1 MHQAIIGLD
10 VGSTTVKAV
19 VVDPET
25 KDIVWSDYQRHH
37 TKQAECVLDFMVR
50 IGQVLAE
57 LGCDD
62 VRAFITG
69 SGAKPLEGPLGAKF
83 VQEVNSVTLAVETL
97 HPDAGSVVELGGQD
111 AKIIVFKENKQTGDK
126 SAIASMNDKCASG
139 TGATIDKC
147 MIKVGMPS
155 EETLNL
161 HFDDAHLH
169 HVAAK
174 CGVFAET
181 DIVNLVKTGIPSD
194 EIMCSL
200 ADAIVMQNLSVLTR
214 GNTLRHK
221 VLLLGGPN
229 TFLPFLQECW
239 RKRIPETW
247 DERGYDYPKDV
258 PIEELIPVPE
268 NAALYAAYGA
278 VMYGM
283 HEPAGVGVYDG
294 LDGLRRY
301 ITEGRKERLG
311 ESAGPPLARD
321 ESELEQFLGAYRV
334 PMFVEPEPQSK
345 TVRVIIGLDG
355 GSTSSKAVL
364 LSEQGEVLMKAYTL
378 SKGNPIQDSKDLL
391 GELRGRMRAKG
402 VELDVLGFG
411 ATGYAADVLEECVCA
426 DVNIVETVAHMMS
439 ATHYFGDVDVIC
451 DIGGQDIKVLFMENG
466 DIKTFKLSNQCSAGN
481 GMLLQAMADQFGL
494 PVTEYAET
502 AFQADLAPKFS
513 YGCAVFL
520 DTDRVNFQKE
530 GFSKEELLAG
540 LAQVLP
546 KNVWQYVVGV
556 PRMAALGRKF
566 VLQGGT
572 QYNMAAV
579 KAQVDYI
586 KERVPNAEVYVHPH
600 SGEAGAIGAA
610 METLR
615 VVKRRGKTTF
625 IGLDAAIDLEFKS
638 TNDDTTTCHFCANNC
653 SRTFIDAFRPD
664 GTTSRYI
671 SGFSCEKGM
680 VESKEAMESIVKERR
695 KVMKEF
701 PNLVNYEGLKAF
713 KRVAGVQPMPEAGTA
728 VEDVKVE
735 RKFFGSIERSKY
747 MRTFERSSEQAAE
760 KRAKWRVGI
769 PRVLNMYS
777 TAPFFRTFFE
787 VLGVRPKNVVFSDP
801 SSEEMFA
808 EGGKYGSVD
817 PCYPSKVAQAHF
829 HQLFFHKHEQSP
841 FDAIF
846 FPILTH
852 VPSFVTD
859 AVDYSSCPIVAG
871 TPDVMKAAFTKE
883 QDYFANRGIEY
894 LAPAFSFAE
903 PTLLKRDMFEA
914 FRDVLGMTEDES
926 DFATE
931 QGLLALD
938 RFDQDIQ
945 DKGKA
950 ILDQVEYDNKIAIL
964 VLSRPYHN
972 DPGLHHGIPD
982 EFQILGYPILSIR
995 SIPKDREWLQ
1005 RFYDEGEDVLSVNDV
1020 WPENYSSNSAQKV
1033 WAAKFASR
1041 HPNVAILD
1049 LSSFKCGHDAPTYGI
1064 IDSIVAK
1071 SGVPSSSLHDI
1082 DANKPGG
1089 SIKIRVKTYAHS
1101 LKLRGEHLEDLASR
1115 REELQRR
1122 IDVKRLELLR
1132 MKHDQLAENRRA
1144 DLGLERQI
1152 HELAEKVN
1160 RYRIE
1165 ASKSEEDATLSGEVS
1180 ESLIRLGKKTKD
1192 GTVVRV

>member
-1 MHQAIIGLD
+1 
-10 VGSTTVKAV
+10 
-19 VVDPET
+19 
-25 KDIVWSDYQRHH
+25 
-37 TKQAECVLDFMVR
+37 
-50 IGQVLAE
+50 
-57 LGCDD
+57 
-62 VRAFITG
+62 
-69 SGAKPLEGPLGAKF
+69 
-83 VQEVNSVTLAVETL
+83 
-97 HPDAGSVVELGGQD
+97 
-111 AKIIVFKENKQTGDK
+111 
-126 SAIASMNDKCASG
+126 
-139 TGATIDKC
+139 
-147 MIKVGMPS
+147 
-155 EETLNL
+155 
-161 HFDDAHLH
+161 
-169 HVAAK
+169 
-174 CGVFAET
+174 
-181 DIVNLVKTGIPSD
+181 
-194 EIMCSL
+194 
-200 ADAIVMQNLSVLTR
+200 
-214 GNTLRHK
+214 
-221 VLLLGGPN
+221 
-229 TFLPFLQECW
+229 
-239 RKRIPETW
+239 
-247 DERGYDYPKDV
+247 
-258 PIEELIPVPE
+258 
-268 NAALYAAYGA
+268 
-278 VMYGM
+278 
-283 HEPAGVGVYDG
+283 
-294 LDGLRRY
+294 
-301 ITEGRKERLG
+301 
-311 ESAGPPLARD
+311 
-321 ESELEQFLGAYRV
+321 
-334 PMFVEPEPQSK
+334 
-345 TVRVIIGLDG
+345 
-355 GSTSSKAVL
+355 
-364 LSEQGEVLMKAYTL
+364 
-378 SKGNPIQDSKDLL
+378 
-391 GELRGRMRAKG
+391 
-402 VELDVLGFG
+402 
-411 ATGYAADVLEECVCA
+411 
-426 DVNIVETVAHMMS
+426 
-439 ATHYFGDVDVIC
+439 
-451 DIGGQDIKVLFMENG
+451 
-466 DIKTFKLSNQCSAGN
+466 
-481 GMLLQAMADQFGL
+481 MADQFGL
-494 PVTEYAET
+494 PVTEYADT
-502 AFQADLAPKFS
+502 AFQAELAPKFS

-586 KERVPNAEVYVHPH
+586 RERVPNAEVYVHPH

-615 VVKRRGKTTF
+615 VVKRRGSSTF
-625 IGLDAAIDLEFKS
+625 IGLDAAIDLQYQT
-638 TNDDTTTCHFCANNC
+638 TNNETTTCHFCANNC

-664 GTTSRYI
+664 GSTSRYI

-680 VESKEAMESIVKERR
+680 VESKGAMEALVKERR
-695 KVMKEF
+695 KIMKEF
-701 PNLVNYEGLKAF
+701 PNLVTYEGLKAF
-713 KRVAGVQPMPEAGTA
+713 KRVAGVQPMPEAGTQID
-728 VEDVKVE
+728 DVKVE
-735 RKFFGSIERSKY
+735 RKFFGSIERTKY
-747 MRTFERSSEQAAE
+747 ARSFRRSSEASAK
-760 KRAKWRVGI
+760 KRAEWRVGI

-787 VLGVRPKNVVFSDP
+787 VLGVRPKNIVFSDP

-829 HQLFFHKHEQSP
+829 HQLFFHKHEKTP

-859 AVDYSSCPIVAG
+859 AVDYASCPIVAG

-883 QDYFANRGIEY
+883 QDYFGNRGIEY

-914 FRDVLGMTEDES
+914 FQDVLGMTEDES
-926 DFATE
+926 DFAVE
-931 QGLLALD
+931 QALSALD

-950 ILDQVEYDNKIAIL
+950 ILDQVEYDNKVAIL
-964 VLSRPYHN
+964 VLGRPYHN

-982 EFQILGYPILSIR
+982 EFQVLGYPILSIR

-1005 RFYDEGEDVLSVNDV
+1005 RFYGEDEDVLSVNDV
-1020 WPENYSSNSAQKV
+1020 WPENYSANSAQKV

-1071 SGVPSSSLHDI
+1071 SGVPASSLHDI

-1101 LKLRGEHLEDLASR
+1101 LRLREEHLEDVGER
-1115 REELQRR
+1115 RAELQRR
-1122 IDVKRLELLR
+1122 IDKKRLELLR
-1132 MKHDQLAENRRA
+1132 MKQEQLAAHRRA

-1160 RYRIE
+1160 QYRVE
-1165 ASKSEEDATLSGEVS
+1165 AARSEEDAALPDAVS
-1180 ESLIRLGKKTKD
+1180 ESLIRLGRKTKD
-1192 GTVVRV
+1192 GKVVRV